1 MSEELY
7 RACASHKKLVKIE
20 NAGHGLAYP
29 VNKTQYVESLRE
41 FEQSIQFNKL
51 YR

>member
-7 RACASHKKLVKIE
+7 RACSSKKKLVKIE

-29 VNKTQYVESLRE
+29 VDKQQYVESLRE
-41 FEQSIQFNKL
+41 FEEAILFYNR
-51 YR
+51 YH